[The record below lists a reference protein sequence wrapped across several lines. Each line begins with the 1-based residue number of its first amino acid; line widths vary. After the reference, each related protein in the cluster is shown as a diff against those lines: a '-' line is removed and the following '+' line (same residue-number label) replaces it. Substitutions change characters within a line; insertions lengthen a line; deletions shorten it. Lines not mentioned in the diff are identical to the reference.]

1 MFDNLPKRR
10 GDDYFDEL
18 DKQIKE
24 NKDLLTLIV
33 SKASYPIIVSGGFG
47 DAIKSLGVNPALHV
61 KGGLRKSR
69 TLDLSQYK
77 SSIEG
82 KTFTFID
89 DSLYKGRTLNKINK
103 EIIRLG
109 GHINQVI
116 VGYDD
121 TCELPFVESIYN
133 RTMVN
138 MTK

>member
-1 MFDNLPKRR
+1 MFNHLPKRQ
-10 GDDYFDEL
+10 GDNYFDEL

-24 NKDLLTLIV
+24 NKDLLALIV
-33 SKASYPIIVSGGFG
+33 SKASYSIIVSGGFG
-47 DAIKSLGVNPALHV
+47 DAIKSLGVIPALHV
-61 KGGLRKSR
+61 TGGLRKSR

-77 SSIEG
+77 SIIEG

-133 RTMVN
+133 RNMVS
-138 MTK
+138 MAK